1 MLKNGN
7 PHMNTKTEKPEF
19 FWHKKP
25 KKSIWKR
32 AKTAKPKIPVP
43 PLNWLEQQ

>member
-1 MLKNGN
+1 
-7 PHMNTKTEKPEF
+7 MNTKTEKPEF

-32 AKTAKPKIPVP
+32 AKTAKPQNRKSQY
-43 PLNWLEQQ
+43 PLLIG

>member
-1 MLKNGN
+1 
-7 PHMNTKTEKPEF
+7 MNTKTEKPEF

-25 KKSIWKR
+25 KKIDLEKSQNR
-32 AKTAKPKIPVP
+32 KTAKPKIPVP

>member
-19 FWHKKP
+19 FGTKNRSGKEP
-25 KKSIWKR
+25 KLQNRKSQY
-32 AKTAKPKIPVP
+32 P